1 VVYRKRNPENGKSN
15 CKTKKEEA
23 DIMNEEEPFYK
34 NWRVLLLI
42 AVILGSITAITV
54 SYSNGQLSIHNNLK
68 YGIDLDGGSWLQVQ
82 LEGAIAQ
89 VDADP
94 GKIVQVEV
102 GKLLNDSSIKIGEV
116 TAASVTFTTSKGV
129 TQKTMDSLGFGP
141 STLSVDPSGTR
152 VTLQTNKDFLIQTYL
167 KDKLS
172 ADVQQIPGN
181 FPTFEIRKAVTEQS
195 LNAILQPVGGKVIPP
210 FREGVT
216 TATRDET
223 KQRLE
228 NKLNPIALKQI
239 TITPIGDNY
248 LLIDLP
254 GVSIEE
260 ARKLALTPGK
270 FEIRIQTTGNE
281 TAHVLFGDQI
291 TGVGVPQ
298 TEQGGSWG
306 VSFELTDD
314 GAKALR
320 DAAIQYGAV
329 TNPAAHYLSMYLD
342 GNLVFNAPLAA
353 NLAKNIQSVPVKSM
367 VATTGPGDTGQEKA
381 KELQLHLRAGALP
394 VQVLEVGSG
403 EVSAPLGAKFKEQLL
418 IAGLVA
424 LILVAFVVSLR
435 YKQPNIIIPMLS
447 TSFSEIII
455 ILGFAVLFGLELD
468 LATIAGIIA
477 VIGTGVDHLIII
489 TDEVLAGGAMP
500 PDKVYKSRISK
511 AFAII
516 FAAAATVLVAMLPLI
531 FFMDSSALRGFAEI
545 TIVGVFIGVF
555 LARPAYAVVIK
566 GLLREDTSAKF
577 VEED

>member
-1 VVYRKRNPENGKSN
+1 
-15 CKTKKEEA
+15 
-23 DIMNEEEPFYK
+23 MNEEEPFYN

-42 AVILGSITAITV
+42 AVILGSIAAITV
-54 SYSNGQLSIHNNLK
+54 SYSNGQLSIQNNLK
-68 YGIDLDGGSWLQVQ
+68 YGLDLDGGSWLQVQ
-82 LEGAIAQ
+82 LQGAIAQ

-94 GKIVQVEV
+94 GKIAQVEF
-102 GKLLNDSSIKIGEV
+102 GKLLNDSFIKIDEA
-116 TAASVTFTTSKGV
+116 TAFSITFTTSKEV

-141 STLSVDPSGTR
+141 STLSVAPSGGTR
-152 VTLQTNKDFLIQTYL
+152 VTVQTSKDYLIQTYL
-167 KDKLS
+167 KDKLG
-172 ADVQQIPGN
+172 ADVKQIPGR
-181 FPTFEIRKAVTEQS
+181 FITFEIRKAVTEES
-195 LNAILQPVGGKVIPP
+195 LNAILQPVGGKVVPP

-216 TATRDET
+216 PETRDET

-270 FEIRIQTTGNE
+270 FEIKIQTKGNE
-281 TAHVLFGDQI
+281 TEHVLFGDQI
-291 TGVGVPQ
+291 TGVGVPETDQ
-298 TEQGGSWG
+298 GSWG
-306 VSFELTDD
+306 ISFELTDD

-329 TNPAAHYLSMYLD
+329 TNPAAHYISMYLD
-342 GNLVFNAPLAA
+342 GNLVFDAPLAA
-353 NLAKNIQSVPVKSM
+353 NLAKNIQSVPVKKM
-367 VATTGPGDTGQEKA
+367 IATTGPGDAGQEKA
-381 KELQLHLRAGALP
+381 KQLMLHLRAGALP
-394 VQVLEVGSG
+394 VQVKEAGSG
-403 EVSAPLGAKFKEQLL
+403 EVSAPLGAKFKEQVL

-424 LILVAFVVSLR
+424 LLLVAFVVSLR

-447 TSFSEIII
+447 TSFSEVII
-455 ILGFAVLFGLELD
+455 ILGFAVLFGLQLD

-531 FFMDSSALRGFAEI
+531 LFMDSSSLRGFAEI
-545 TIVGVFIGVF
+545 TIAGVFIGVF

-566 GLLREDTSAKF
+566 GMLREDTSAKF
-577 VEED
+577 VDED

>member
-1 VVYRKRNPENGKSN
+1 
-15 CKTKKEEA
+15 
-23 DIMNEEEPFYK
+23 MNEEEPFYK

-54 SYSNGQLSIHNNLK
+54 SYSNGQFSIQNNLK
-68 YGIDLDGGSWLQVQ
+68 YGLDLDGGSWLQVQ
-82 LEGAIAQ
+82 LQGAIAQ

-94 GKIVQVEV
+94 GKIARVEF
-102 GKLLNDSSIKIGEV
+102 GRLLNDPSITIDEV
-116 TAASVTFTTSKGV
+116 TAFSITFTTSKEV

-141 STLSVDPSGTR
+141 STLSVAPSGGTR
-152 VTLQTNKDFLIQTYL
+152 VTVQTTKDYLIQTYL
-167 KDKLS
+167 KDKLG
-172 ADVQQIPGN
+172 ADVKQIPGR
-181 FPTFEIRKAVTEQS
+181 FITFEIRKAVTEQS
-195 LNAILQPVGGKVIPP
+195 LNAILQPVGGKVVPP

-216 TATRDET
+216 PETRDET

-270 FEIRIQTTGNE
+270 FEIRIQTKGNE
-281 TAHVLFGDQI
+281 TEHVLFGDQI

-298 TEQGGSWG
+298 KEKGDSWG

-314 GAKALR
+314 GGKALR

-342 GNLVFNAPLAA
+342 GNLVFDAPLAPE
-353 NLAKNIQSVPVKSM
+353 LARNIQSVPVKNM
-367 VATTGPGDTGQEKA
+367 VATTGTGNAGQEKA
-381 KELQLHLRAGALP
+381 KQLQLHLRAGALP
-394 VQVLEVGSG
+394 VQVKEAGSG
-403 EVSAPLGAKFKEQLL
+403 EVSAPLGAKFKEQVL

-424 LILVAFVVSLR
+424 LLLVAFVVSLR

-447 TSFSEIII
+447 TSFSEVII
-455 ILGFAVLFGLELD
+455 ILGFAVLFGLQLD

-531 FFMDSSALRGFAEI
+531 LFMDSSALRGFAEI
-545 TIVGVFIGVF
+545 TIAGVFIGVF

-566 GLLREDTSAKF
+566 GMLKEDTSAKF